1 MSNPPNSTNTLQ
13 RTINVA
19 QNFVRNAPLTFSG
32 TNDPALTIADWV
44 RQFILGP
51 PFAWRWN
58 RQTATFTTT
67 APTTNSTTGAV
78 TVYQDYE
85 ESIEQFG
92 WLEKAT
98 VTDNTT
104 VSAPVV
110 HELEVVLNLGEET
123 LQNLP
128 TRIAARL
135 DDGNGNITFR
145 LMPPPDK
152 VYTVTLTYQAA
163 APLFQNLS
171 DTWAPIPDYFSNLYN
186 TGFMAKAYEYLNDGR
201 FAPMLT
207 TFLRQVI
214 AANGGLTDTQANFFL
229 FDQTNI
235 ANTQQSML
243 QGAQM
248 GRQGRGLA

>member
-1 MSNPPNSTNTLQ
+1 MSNPPNSTNTIG

-32 TNDPALTIADWV
+32 TNDPAFTIGDWV
-44 RQFILGP
+44 RQFMLSP

-58 RQTATFTTT
+58 RATATFTTV
-67 APTTNSTTGAV
+67 AGQ
-78 TVYQDYE
+78 QDYE
-85 ESIEQFG
+85 EPLGQFG

-98 VTDNTT
+98 VTDSTN
-104 VSAPVV
+104 AV
-110 HELEVVLNLGEET
+110 HELEVVLNLSEET
-123 LQNLP
+123 QQNLP

-145 LMPPPDK
+145 LMPPPDRIY
-152 VYTVTLTYQAA
+152 VVTLTYQLAC
-163 APLFQNLS
+163 PLFKTTA

-186 TGFMAKAYEYLNDGR
+186 SGFMAKTYEYINDSRYG
-201 FAPMLT
+201 AMLT

-214 AANGGLTDTQANFFL
+214 AANGALTDSQVNIFL
-229 FDQTNI
+229 ADQVNSAT
-235 ANTQQSML
+235 TQQSVV
-243 QGAQM
+243 QNTQM

>member
-1 MSNPPNSTNTLQ
+1 MANPPNSTNTLQ
-13 RTINVA
+13 RTVNVT

-32 TNDPALTIADWV
+32 TNDPAFTIGDWV

-58 RQTATFTTT
+58 RSVTTFTTVAGT
-67 APTTNSTTGAV
+67 
-78 TVYQDYE
+78 QDYE
-85 ESIEQFG
+85 EPLPTFG

-98 VTDNTT
+98 VTDATGT
-104 VSAPVV
+104 SPIV
-110 HELEVVLNLGEET
+110 HELDVVLNLSEET
-123 LQNLP
+123 VNNLP

-152 VYTVTLTYQAA
+152 LYTVTITYQNSSS
-163 APLFQNLS
+163 LFTSMNE
-171 DTWAPIPDYFSNLYN
+171 TWAPIPDYLSYLYN
-186 TGFMAKAYEYLNDGR
+186 AGFSAKAYEYLNDGR

-214 AANGGLTDTQANFFL
+214 AANGGLTDTQVNIFL
-229 FDQTNI
+229 ADQVNTL
-235 ANTQQSML
+235 ATQQASV
-243 QGAQM
+243 QNGQFS
-248 GRQGRGLA
+248 RQGRGV

>member
-1 MSNPPNSTNTLQ
+1 M
-13 RTINVA
+13 NVT
-19 QNFVRNAPLTFSG
+19 QNFVRNAPLTFPG
-32 TNDPALTIADWV
+32 TNDPALTIGDWV

-58 RQTATFTTT
+58 RAVSTFTTVAGT
-67 APTTNSTTGAV
+67 
-78 TVYQDYE
+78 QDYTASLE
-85 ESIEQFG
+85 TFG

-98 VTDNTT
+98 VTDSTGST
-104 VSAPVV
+104 PVV
-110 HELEVVLNLGEET
+110 HELEVVLNLSEESVN
-123 LQNLP
+123 NLP

-152 VYTVTLTYQAA
+152 IYTVTLTYQNSSA
-163 APLFQNLS
+163 LFTSLTQ
-171 DTWAPIPDYFSNLYN
+171 TWTPIPDYLSYLYN
-186 TGFMAKAYEYLNDGR
+186 SGFAAKTYEYLNDGR

-214 AANGGLTDTQANFFL
+214 AANGALTDSQIDFFFADRVNAL
-229 FDQTNI
+229 T
-235 ANTQQSML
+235 TQQSTMQNTQL
-243 QGAQM
+243 